1 MQTRSPHPTDTNPL
15 SPAYG
20 KVVSPHPIMP
30 TPALTC
36 VWEGGKPLRPYTP
49 INASFWREM
58 LNLRN
63 CGWSIKSCDLQN
75 TPGGT
80 SWIALRPI
88 SSSPESMVLFS
99 WVNPPNFPECE
110 RPSDE
115 EQNIKITR
123 FSFKTLFPLTGQESS
138 WYVRY
143 SLVFTL
149 RTGFCLFVCLF
160 GDVFF
165 F

>member
-1 MQTRSPHPTDTNPL
+1 
-15 SPAYG
+15 
-20 KVVSPHPIMP
+20 MP

-63 CGWSIKSCDLQN
+63 CGWSIKSCDLQK

-115 EQNIKITR
+115 EQNIKITG
-123 FSFKTLFPLTGQESS
+123 FPFKTLFPLIGHESFF

-149 RTGFCLFVCLF
+149 RTFLLVGLFVWWCLF
-160 GDVFF
+160 FF
-165 F
+165 FKLSLI